1 MKTPFLTF
9 AFLSFINSFVF
20 SQGFSPNE
28 YRRSSLSFIL
38 IENSDLGKSRDLVVN
53 AYNNNPF
60 PAQFNEHR
68 LKDSKFSEE
77 LVQLTNDDF
86 YNAGWYKDTL
96 ATVSQFFKA
105 LKKYPGNF
113 IRYVN
118 ADSTKAVVDPTEDQ
132 LTLMKLN
139 KFIVEKN
146 LAKQVVAKWF
156 NRDEKTGKMNW
167 DLIKERGMYS
177 ASAEKLDLAKTVAD
191 PTSFLQDFELIGNTY
206 TVFNKMK
213 FYPNEPYAALVRDKA
228 KLEAIKKMAKG
239 PEIMLKKALAFADT
253 VYEKTKVGYTVACY
267 SYLYQ
272 LEWNEDI
279 SSKTKQ
285 YLFNDN
291 YDSKVAFDTTT
302 IFKLK
307 YVGKTAAQSV
317 VTFKLGEKRSEAEII
332 DLQVRRTID
341 NALSKLQ
348 KEYVQFRP
356 VSPISSNEPLTA
368 RIGLKEGVE
377 HKQTFDILEMSFN
390 KLGMPEWKSIGK
402 CSVDGKTFPIW
413 DNTQGAEPQLDA
425 EGKPLAVKEFTTFNG
440 GGKKVQPGLHFIRF
454 KK

>member
-1 MKTPFLTF
+1 MKTPLLTF
-9 AFLSFINSFVF
+9 AFLFLFNSFIS
-20 SQGFSPNE
+20 SQGSSPNE

-38 IENSDLGKSRDLVVN
+38 IENADLGKSRDLVIN

-60 PAQFNEHR
+60 PAQFNNHA
-68 LKDSKFSEE
+68 LKDSKFSDEQ
-77 LVQLTNDDF
+77 VQLTNDDF
-86 YNAGWYKDTL
+86 YKSGWYNDTL
-96 ATVSQFFKA
+96 ASVAQLFKA
-105 LKKYPGNF
+105 LKKYPGNP

-132 LTLMKLN
+132 LTLLKLN
-139 KFIVEKN
+139 KFINEKN
-146 LAKQVVAKWF
+146 LAKQIVAKWF

-177 ASAEKLDLAKTVAD
+177 ASAEKLDQAKTVAD
-191 PTSFLQDFELIGNTY
+191 PTTFLQDFELIGNTY

-228 KLEAIKKMAKG
+228 KLEALKKFGKG
-239 PEIMLKKALAFADT
+239 PEKLLKKTLAIADT
-253 VYEKTKVGYTVACY
+253 IYEKTKVGYTVACY

-272 LEWNEDI
+272 LDWNEDI
-279 SSKTKQ
+279 SAKTKQ

-291 YDSKVAFDTTT
+291 FDSKVAFDTTT

-317 VTFKLGEKRSEAEII
+317 VTFKLGETRTEAEII

-341 NALSKLQ
+341 NAMAKLQ
-348 KEYVQFRP
+348 KNYVQFRP
-356 VSPISSNEPLTA
+356 VSPISSNEPITA

-377 HKQTFDILEMSFN
+377 DKQTFDILEMSFN

-402 CSVDGKTFPIW
+402 CSVDGKISPIW

-425 EGKPLAVKEFTTFNG
+425 DGKPIPTKEFTTFKG
-440 GGKKVQPGLHFIRF
+440 GGSKVQPGLHFVRF